1 MSEVRAPTSGIRHL
15 SSVFRYVIGAV
26 VRLEI
31 IADGARVRLADR
43 RAESVDHL
51 GDLRVP
57 HRRGEERR
65 VHLDVVE
72 AMAGAAVRLDQ
83 IEPGAFL
90 ERDGLLLRG
99 DGGGH
104 ERGQQRDR
112 ECSHAHLPYAATTV
126 TECMTLW

>member
-1 MSEVRAPTSGIRHL
+1 MSKVRAPTSVIRHL
-15 SSVFRYVIGAV
+15 SSVFRHVIGAV

-43 RAESVDHL
+43 RAESIDHH

-72 AMAGAAVRLDQ
+72 AVAGAAVGLDQ
-83 IEPGAFL
+83 IEPGALL

-99 DGGGH
+99 GGGGH
-104 ERGQQRDR
+104 ESGRPADR
-112 ECSHAHLPYAATTV
+112 ERWHAHLPYAATTV